1 MVNETK
7 PINKIVK
14 RFKENLH
21 YRVFVVGL
29 LFIVFLITVIV
40 IAFYNVSRKEIEKE
54 VIESNRASMSIASTY
69 FKEQIT
75 QYDELLYS
83 ILFDETFIDSLEDS
97 GIESLNFSRQK
108 YLVNKLIHTQ
118 NVNPIVIDSL
128 SLYTDWNNRKIFLG
142 DGRYVNFD
150 YINADEINERHF
162 TYYEGGFKINR
173 RINNFNTRERVGIVS
188 IYVNWV
194 VMDTAFDLLEA
205 DEEVVFLSN
214 DKGDIVYQSSQND
227 KISAAVIETLTKN
240 MSIENQG
247 VERDHYHLFTEKI
260 NDNLRIN
267 KIIPVN
273 TAFSVSQPLLVV
285 SVLIGLASVGI
296 YLLNIVFFYI
306 SIIKPIKK
314 LARNMRSVEKGQWKI
329 DENAYSYGERRDEI
343 GKLNRNYIKMIKYIE
358 RLIETQYKIELITQ
372 KAQFKAL
379 QNKINPHFLHNTL
392 QIIGNYALKENGEKV
407 YRLISALSEMF
418 KYTLRTHSNYVTL
431 SDELTHI
438 RHYLFIQSERF
449 NKRLAVDIYLDDE
462 ISAVKLP
469 ILTLQPL
476 IENVFQHGF
485 LRKKAAW
492 RLSIDAEKV
501 FDDVEI
507 TIIDNGVG
515 MSSTD
520 LEHLIN
526 ELTKPKSTHIDTSEH
541 IGIGNVN
548 ARIKMMY
555 GDQYGISVYSQ
566 IEEGFTYII
575 RIPYKEEC

>member
-1 MVNETK
+1 MVSKTK

-29 LFIVFLITVIV
+29 LFIVILIMVIV

-54 VIESNRASMSIASTY
+54 VIESNRESMNIASTY

-83 ILFDETFIDSLEDS
+83 ILFDETFMHSLKDS
-97 GIESLNFSRQK
+97 GIESLNFSRQN

-118 NVNPIVIDSL
+118 NVNSNVIDSL
-128 SLYTDWNNRKIFLG
+128 SLYTDWNNRRIFLG
-142 DGRYVNFD
+142 NDRYVNFD
-150 YINADEINERHF
+150 YNNTAEINETHF
-162 TYYEGGFKINR
+162 TNYEDGFKINR
-173 RINNFNTRERVGIVS
+173 RINDFNTRKRIGVVS
-188 IYVNWV
+188 IYVNWC
-194 VMDTAFDLLEA
+194 VMDTAFNLLDA
-205 DEEVVFLSN
+205 DEELVFLSN
-214 DKGDIVYQSSQND
+214 DDGDIIYRSKNAE
-227 KISAAVIETLTKN
+227 KLSASIIETLTDRGHVDQ
-240 MSIENQG
+240 I
-247 VERDHYHLFTEKI
+247 VESDNHYLFTTKI
-260 NDNLRIN
+260 NENLRVN
-267 KIIPVN
+267 KVIFVN
-273 TAFSVSQPLLVV
+273 DAFSFSQPLLEAG
-285 SVLIGLASVGI
+285 VLIGIAAVGI
-296 YLLNIVFFYI
+296 YILIIIFFYI
-306 SIIKPIKK
+306 SIVKPIKN
-314 LARNMRSVEKGQWKI
+314 LAKSMRSIEKGQWQI
-329 DENAYSYGERRDEI
+329 DRNAYSYGERRDEI
-343 GKLNRNYIKMIKYIE
+343 GKLNKNYIKMITYIE
-358 RLIETQYKIELITQ
+358 RLIETQYKIELTTQ

-392 QIIGNYALKENGEKV
+392 QIIGNFALKENGEKV
-407 YRLISALSEMF
+407 YRLINALSEMF
-418 KYTLRTHSNYVTL
+418 KYTIRTHSNFVAL

-449 NKRLAVDIYLDDE
+449 NKRLAIDFYLDDE

-485 LRKKAAW
+485 LKKKDEW
-492 RLSIDAEKV
+492 HLSIYAEKI
-501 FDDVEI
+501 FDEVEI
-507 TIIDNGVG
+507 TITDNGVG

-520 LEHLIN
+520 LEHLRN
-526 ELTKPKSTHIDTSEH
+526 ELSKPKSTHIDASEH

-575 RIPYKEEC
+575 RVPYKEEC